1 MDMDMKT
8 NARRLKQL
16 REAKSWSQEH
26 LAEASG
32 LSLRTVQRV
41 ETEGNASPET
51 RLALAGALG
60 VDVSDLDA
68 EPTPVPPPAPFDGSR
83 PGHKKNKLIRHLLV
97 YLVICSWMAWM
108 DWHQNGRL
116 TWAYW
121 PAFGWGIG
129 VFFQALGVWFP
140 SERRG

>member
-60 VDVSDLDA
+60 VDVA
-68 EPTPVPPPAPFDGSR
+68 ELGAAPVPSPPEPSPNESRSGS
-83 PGHKKNKLIRHLLV
+83 GKNRFLRHCIV
-97 YLVICSWMAWM
+97 YIVVCSWLAWM

-116 TWAYW
+116 VWAYW
-121 PAFGWGIG
+121 PFFGWGIG
-129 VFFQALGVWFP
+129 VFFHGLGLWLP
-140 SERRG
+140 SDRR

>member
-60 VDVSDLDA
+60 VDVA
-68 EPTPVPPPAPFDGSR
+68 ELGAELASAPTEAPAGLSGVQSR
-83 PGHKKNKLIRHLLV
+83 KNGFYRHAVV
-97 YLVICSWMAWM
+97 YAVICSCLALM
-108 DWHQNGRL
+108 DWHQNGRIV
-116 TWAYW
+116 WAYW

-129 VFFQALGVWFP
+129 IFFQALNVWWP
-140 SERRG
+140 SERR

>member
-41 ETEGNASPET
+41 ETDGNASPET

-60 VDVSDLDA
+60 VDVAELAAETASVPTKTPAEGFDA
-68 EPTPVPPPAPFDGSR
+68 KAG
-83 PGHKKNKLIRHLLV
+83 KNRLIRHAIV
-97 YLVICSWMAWM
+97 YVVVCSWLAWM
-108 DWHQNGRL
+108 DWRQNGRL

-129 VFFQALGVWFP
+129 VFFQALNVWWP
-140 SERRG
+140 SERR

>member
-1 MDMDMKT
+1 
-8 NARRLKQL
+8 
-16 REAKSWSQEH
+16 
-26 LAEASG
+26 
-32 LSLRTVQRV
+32 LRTVQRV

-60 VDVSDLDA
+60 VDVSDLAA
-68 EPTPVPPPAPFDGSR
+68 EPVPVQTAALVQESR
-83 PGHKKNKLIRHLLV
+83 PSYRKNKFLRHLLV
-97 YLVICSWMAWM
+97 YLVICSWLVWM

-121 PAFGWGIG
+121 PAFGWGLG